1 MTILLIRIPVI
12 VLCLLSL
19 TLAINANRAS
29 GQTPVSE
36 SGTVIL
42 EMRHRDIA
50 LEKGDMT
57 ADINIVLHN
66 RTKQTTE
73 FSVEISGVP
82 TGWEV
87 ALWNETFDY
96 KIRSMALSALE
107 ESKNLTLRISSATGL
122 TEEKIYPMSLRL
134 VSTTGIE
141 IDKAEFSVRALPT
154 NTGES
159 GEVIVSSTYPILRGP
174 IGNIFEFEL
183 DIRNRTG
190 IESSFTMSA
199 EAPIEW
205 LVEFTPA
212 FGESKRISSVS
223 MTNNGN
229 ERVKVTV
236 APPGTAN
243 EGEYPIIITVANEH
257 VQNATTLMLTLT
269 GKGIAT
275 LSTANGLLNV
285 DATAGE
291 PTPIVFRIGNTGTAE
306 LRNLQLTAV
315 APDEWTVQF
324 QLNPIPLL
332 PPNNIIDIETMV
344 VPSPSALPGDYL
356 VKLRAAST
364 ETEASL
370 DVRVTVGRS
379 TIWGWVGIIIVIV
392 VLGGLVALFWRLGR
406 R

>member
-1 MTILLIRIPVI
+1 
-12 VLCLLSL
+12 
-19 TLAINANRAS
+19 
-29 GQTPVSE
+29 
-36 SGTVIL
+36 
-42 EMRHRDIA
+42 
-50 LEKGDMT
+50 
-57 ADINIVLHN
+57 
-66 RTKQTTE
+66 
-73 FSVEISGVP
+73 
-82 TGWEV
+82 
-87 ALWNETFDY
+87 
-96 KIRSMALSALE
+96 MALSALE

>member
-1 MTILLIRIPVI
+1 MTMLFIRIPIVFVCVI
-12 VLCLLSL
+12 SL
-19 TLAINANRAS
+19 MLAINANSAS
-29 GQTPVSE
+29 GQATTLEPGDVA
-36 SGTVIL
+36 L

-50 LEKGDMT
+50 LEKGDKT
-57 ADINIVLHN
+57 ADIGVILHN
-66 RTKQTTE
+66 RTEKTAE
-73 FSVEISGVP
+73 FSVEISGIP

-87 ALWNETFDY
+87 GLWNETFDY
-96 KIRSMALSALE
+96 KVRSVALNPLE
-107 ESKNLTLRISSATGL
+107 KSKNLTLRIASATGL
-122 TEEKIYPMSLRL
+122 EEETVYPMSIRL
-134 VSTTGIE
+134 VSTAGGQ

-154 NTGES
+154 IARSS

-174 IGNIFEFEL
+174 IGNVFEFEI

-199 EAPIEW
+199 DAPTEW

-223 MTNNGN
+223 MGNDRN

-236 APPGTAN
+236 APPGTAK
-243 EGEYPIIITVANEH
+243 EGEYPIIITVANEN
-257 VQNATTLMLTLT
+257 VESTTTLMLTLT

-275 LSTANGLLNV
+275 VSTANGLLNV

-291 PTPIVFRIGNTGTAE
+291 PTPVVFRIGNTGTAE

-332 PPNNIIDIETMV
+332 PPNNIIDIETVV
-344 VPSPSALPGDYL
+344 VPSTSALPGDYL
-356 VKLRAAST
+356 VKLRAASA
-364 ETEASL
+364 ETDASL

-379 TIWGWVGIIIVIV
+379 TIWGWVGIIIVIL